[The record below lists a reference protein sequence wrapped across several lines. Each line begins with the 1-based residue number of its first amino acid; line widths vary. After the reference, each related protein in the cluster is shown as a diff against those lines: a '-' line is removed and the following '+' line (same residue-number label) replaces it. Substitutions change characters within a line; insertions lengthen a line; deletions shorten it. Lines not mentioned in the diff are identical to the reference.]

1 MWISIGVIVLVAV
14 IYAFYE
20 YRLRKPDQIILFESM
35 GKIDFRKS
43 RFYPRH
49 FSLALSNTT
58 HSTQMNVDAAA
69 KGNLDIKIKLSVTVA
84 TSLKNISTLIR
95 VGGWNTNALVKSAK
109 ELELIIQ
116 NQVKEYTEKYGIEN
130 LSSENI
136 SIYLNDKING
146 QSDKYGLEIIS
157 LTVQSFEALDPE
169 ISDALRRQE
178 SARII
183 EQTELLNQK
192 ARISAAKTK
201 LKADEEIAV
210 MENELELKK
219 YELKKTEMEKES
231 ELAQHRLEEELKRKR
246 MQLEFDNQELDLLK
260 KNPELLMLTPQAARL
275 AEASQS
281 LKNARTIVSLS
292 PNDIS
297 QGSDLIGMFQ
307 KFFQNAVNNSTPK
320 NEEKK
325 IKANIS

>member
-320 NEEKK
+320 NEDKK
-325 IKANIS
+325 NKS

>member
-1 MWISIGVIVLVAV
+1 MWIIISILLFVPVIVF
-14 IYAFYE
+14 IYE
-20 YRLRKPDQIILFESM
+20 YRLRKPDQIILFESK
-35 GKIDFRKS
+35 GRIEFRKS

-58 HSTQMNVDAAA
+58 HSTHLSVEAAA
-69 KGNLDIKIKLSVTVA
+69 KGNLDIKIKLSATVA
-84 TSLKNISTLIR
+84 VSIKNISTLIR

-109 ELELIIQ
+109 ELEIVIHDL
-116 NQVKEYTEKYGIEN
+116 VKEYTEKYGIED

-136 SIYLNDKING
+136 SNYLHEKVNVRADKF
-146 QSDKYGLEIIS
+146 GLEIIS
-157 LTVQSFEALDPE
+157 LTVQSFEALDSA
-169 ISDALRRQE
+169 ISDAMRRQE

-183 EQTELLNQK
+183 EQTELLNQR

-219 YELKKTEMEKES
+219 YELKKAELEKES
-231 ELAQHRLEEELKRKR
+231 ELAQQRMEDELKRKR
-246 MQLEFDNQELDLLK
+246 MQLEFDNQELELLK

-307 KFFQNAVNNSTPK
+307 KFFQNAVGNSSQKSDEK
-320 NEEKK
+320 NK
-325 IKANIS
+325 

>member
-1 MWISIGVIVLVAV
+1 MWISIGILLLVLIIVF
-14 IYAFYE
+14 IYE
-20 YRLRKPDQIILFESM
+20 YRLRKPDQIILFESKE
-35 GKIDFRKS
+35 KIEFRKS

-58 HSTQMNVDAAA
+58 HSTHLSVEAAA
-69 KGNLDIKIKLSVTVA
+69 KGNLDIKIKLSATVA
-84 TSLKNISTLIR
+84 ASLKNISTLIR
-95 VGGWNTNALVKSAK
+95 VGGWNSDALIKSEK
-109 ELELIIQ
+109 ELEIVI
-116 NQVKEYTEKYGIEN
+116 NDMVKEYTEKFGIED

-136 SIYLNDKING
+136 SNYLHEKADVRAEKF
-146 QSDKYGLEIIS
+146 GLEIIS
-157 LTVQSFEALDPE
+157 LTVQSFEAVDSE
-169 ISDALRRQE
+169 ISDAMRRQE

-210 MENELELKK
+210 MENQLELKK
-219 YELKKTEMEKES
+219 YELKKTEFKKES
-231 ELAQHRLEEELKRKR
+231 ELAQQRMEDELKRKR
-246 MQLEFDNQELDLLK
+246 MQLEFDNQELELLK

-297 QGSDLIGMFQ
+297 HGADLVGMFH
-307 KFFQNAVNNSTPK
+307 KFFQNAIGNSSQK
-320 NEEKK
+320 NDEKK
-325 IKANIS
+325 K

>member
-320 NEEKK
+320 NEDKK
-325 IKANIS
+325 K

>member
-1 MWISIGVIVLVAV
+1 MWIIISILLFVLVV
-14 IYAFYE
+14 VFIYE
-20 YRLRKPDQIILFESM
+20 YRLRKPDQIILFESK
-35 GKIDFRKS
+35 GRIEFRKS

-58 HSTQMNVDAAA
+58 HSTQLNVEAAA
-69 KGNLDIKIKLSVTVA
+69 KGNLDIKIKLSATVA
-84 TSLKNISTLIR
+84 ASLKNISTLIR

-109 ELELIIQ
+109 ELEIVIHDL
-116 NQVKEYTEKYGIEN
+116 VKEHTEKYGIED

-136 SIYLNDKING
+136 SNYLREKVNVRADKF
-146 QSDKYGLEIIS
+146 GLEIIS
-157 LTVQSFEALDPE
+157 LTVQSFEALDSE
-169 ISDALRRQE
+169 ISDAMRRQE

-183 EQTELLNQK
+183 EQTELLNQR

-210 MENELELKK
+210 MESELELKK
-219 YELKKTEMEKES
+219 YELKKAELEKDS
-231 ELAQHRLEEELKRKR
+231 ELAQQRMEDELKRKK
-246 MQLEFDNQELDLLK
+246 MQLEFDNQELELLK

-307 KFFQNAVNNSTPK
+307 KFFRNAVGNSSQKSDEK
-320 NEEKK
+320 NK
-325 IKANIS
+325 

>member
-1 MWISIGVIVLVAV
+1 MWIIISILLFVPVI
-14 IYAFYE
+14 IFIYE
-20 YRLRKPDQIILFESM
+20 YRLRKPDQIILFESK
-35 GKIDFRKS
+35 GKIEFRKS

-58 HSTQMNVDAAA
+58 HSTHFSVEAAA
-69 KGNLDIKIKLSVTVA
+69 KGNLDIKIKLSATVA
-84 TSLKNISTLIR
+84 ASIKNISTLIR

-109 ELELIIQ
+109 ELEIVIHDL
-116 NQVKEYTEKYGIEN
+116 VKEYTEKYGIED

-136 SIYLNDKING
+136 SNYLREKVNVRADKF
-146 QSDKYGLEIIS
+146 GLEIIS
-157 LTVQSFEALDPE
+157 LTVQSFEALDSA
-169 ISDALRRQE
+169 ISDAMHMQE

-219 YELKKTEMEKES
+219 YELKKAELEKES
-231 ELAQHRLEEELKRKR
+231 ELAQQRMEDELKRKR
-246 MQLEFDNQELDLLK
+246 MQLEFDNQELELLK

-307 KFFQNAVNNSTPK
+307 KFFQNAVGNSSQK
-320 NEEKK
+320 ND
-325 IKANIS
+325 